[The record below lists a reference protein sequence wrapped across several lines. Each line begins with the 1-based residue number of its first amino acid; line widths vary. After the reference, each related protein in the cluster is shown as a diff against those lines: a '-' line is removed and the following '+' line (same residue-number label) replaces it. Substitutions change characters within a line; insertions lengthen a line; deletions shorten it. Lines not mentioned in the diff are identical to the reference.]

1 MQPLYQAIAGKPKQ
15 LEWTGDTISAF
26 ERTKDA
32 LVKVTELVYPQPDAP
47 LAVTVDASSIAVGA
61 VLEQLVDNHWQPLAF
76 FSKPLR
82 PGEKKYSTFN
92 CELLAVHLAV
102 RHFRHFLEG
111 RDFTVFTDH
120 KPLTFAFAKVS
131 DPWSARQQRHLAA
144 ISEYTTCVRHVAG
157 KDNLVADALSHTII
171 HSVHCFDQGIYFK
184 AMAEDQSN
192 DPDMDTYKSSDSGL
206 TLAAIPFG
214 LTKATL
220 LCDVSTGQ
228 LRPNLQVFARLCS
241 MLFVVYLTHLFE
253 LLRN

>member
-82 PGEKKYSTFN
+82 PGEKKYSTFDR
-92 CELLAVHLAV
+92 ELLAVHLAV

-131 DPWSARQQRHLAA
+131 DPWSAR
-144 ISEYTTCVRHVAG
+144 
-157 KDNLVADALSHTII
+157 
-171 HSVHCFDQGIYFK
+171 
-184 AMAEDQSN
+184 
-192 DPDMDTYKSSDSGL
+192 
-206 TLAAIPFG
+206 
-214 LTKATL
+214 
-220 LCDVSTGQ
+220 
-228 LRPNLQVFARLCS
+228 
-241 MLFVVYLTHLFE
+241 
-253 LLRN
+253 